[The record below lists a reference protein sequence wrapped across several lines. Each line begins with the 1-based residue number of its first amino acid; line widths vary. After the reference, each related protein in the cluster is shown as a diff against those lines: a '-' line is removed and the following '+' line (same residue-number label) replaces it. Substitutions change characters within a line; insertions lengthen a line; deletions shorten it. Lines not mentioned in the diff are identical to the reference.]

1 MKKASSTHRLEHL
14 APDLRSLVS
23 QSVALLGRVI
33 EREIGKAGFSR
44 VELIRKSMTELR
56 NRASSDP
63 FSSSKLEQTL
73 NELNS
78 LGKADL
84 HALANSFTLML
95 QLMNA
100 CENAYRSHRLTRHRK
115 VINTNGPRPDFII
128 YVLTAHPTEARSPQS
143 ISIFHQIQAVLIQIL
158 DTKSDAS
165 DLSINKK
172 HEESLLHLL
181 EIAWRT
187 PIVRDRAPKVKD
199 EAEHIYSTLLRDDI
213 LTTLMEVSADQ
224 VPFYIRSWVGGD
236 KDGHPGV
243 NEKTLLESLTL
254 SRLAILKLCM
264 SHLRAIRATLNL
276 FPSKYLHRD
285 VGLVEKEIGR
295 LRSLQSGDAGKIQK
309 VRARVSKLFQD
320 YQQEIGHVHPSLK
333 TLRQLLYTFP
343 ALVVPLELRE
353 SSDVLM
359 AKPIKGAPKLPIE
372 KMLATVARLSKGGDP
387 RWYTRGFIISMCD
400 SITHIR
406 AAAAKQEVAFGAL
419 KLPIIPLFEESASL
433 ADSENIVAAM
443 TADAKLKKAARDHWD
458 GMIEIMVGYS
468 DSAKEAGVLASRL
481 AIAEALPRLEKVCE
495 KAKFV
500 PVFFHGSGGS
510 IDRGGGS
517 VEDQTA
523 WWPKS
528 ALRRYKVTVQGEM
541 VERSLATPAIA
552 RGQIEHIL
560 ASVTAG
566 LEHSVAS
573 SKSAALDSFAA
584 KISQHYREQITSPRF
599 LDIVERATPYSYLK
613 FLKIGSRPVKRT
625 AKLTVSGLRAIP
637 WVMCWTQTRVL
648 FPTWWGVG
656 SAWEKTSQEE
666 RARLREDF
674 KSKPVFTS
682 YVKALGFTLAKVE
695 LAIWRLYLEQSSL
708 SKDEVQTAVGEFD
721 TEFSKTLAF
730 HRDLTGHDDLLWYR
744 PWLGESIRLRSAMI
758 HPLNLIQ
765 VLAEKRKDAQLL
777 RVTVTGISSGMLTTG

>member
-1 MKKASSTHRLEHL
+1 MKKTPSLELEHL
-14 APDLRSLVS
+14 STDLRTLVS

-44 VELIRKSMTELR
+44 VERIRKSMAELR
-56 NRASSDP
+56 SRPAHEKTTLD
-63 FSSSKLEQTL
+63 QTL
-73 NELNS
+73 EELES
-78 LGKADL
+78 LSKPER

-100 CENAYRSHRLTRHRK
+100 CENAYRSHRLTRNSK
-115 VINTNGPRPDFII
+115 PLVIGKQKPDFVI

-143 ISIFHQIQAVLIQIL
+143 ISIFHQIQSVLIRIL
-158 DTKSDAS
+158 DSETPLKISAKDE
-165 DLSINKK
+165 D
-172 HEESLLHLL
+172 SLLHLL

-213 LTTLMEVSADQ
+213 LTTLMDIGAER

-243 NEKTLLESLTL
+243 DEKTLLQSLNL
-254 SRLAILKLCM
+254 SRTAILRLCTTQ
-264 SHLRAIRATLNL
+264 LKAIRATLSL
-276 FPSKYLHRD
+276 FPSKNLYGD
-285 VGLVEKEIGR
+285 VAKIEKEIGR
-295 LRSLQSGDAGKIQK
+295 LRALQTGDAKK
-309 VRARVSKLFQD
+309 VQTLRDRVARLYKD
-320 YQQEIGHVHPSLK
+320 YEETIGHVHPSLK
-333 TLRQLLYTFP
+333 TLKQLLYAFP

-359 AKPIKGAPKLPIE
+359 AKPIKGAPKLAIE

-387 RWYTRGFIISMCD
+387 RWYTRGFIISMTE
-400 SITHIR
+400 SIDHIR
-406 AAAAKQEVAFGAL
+406 AAATKQQVAFGAL
-419 KLPIIPLFEESASL
+419 RLPIIPLFEESESL
-433 ADSENIVAAM
+433 ADSERIVSEM
-443 TADAKLKKAARDHWD
+443 TADPKLTKAAKDHWD

-481 AIAEALPRLEKVCE
+481 AISEALPRLEKVCE
-495 KAKFV
+495 KAKLT

-510 IDRGGGS
+510 VDRGGGS

-552 RGQIEHIL
+552 RGQIEHII
-560 ASVTAG
+560 ASVSAG
-566 LEHSVAS
+566 LEHSVVS
-573 SKSAALDSFAA
+573 SKSAALDSFAK
-584 KISQHYREQITSPRF
+584 KISGHYREQITSPKF
-599 LDIVERATPYSYLK
+599 LELVERATPYSYLK

-625 AKLTVSGLRAIP
+625 TKLTVSGLRAIP
-637 WVMCWTQTRVL
+637 WVMCWTQTRIL

-656 SAWEKTSQEE
+656 SAWESSSKDDRSK
-666 RARLREDF
+666 LREDF
-674 KSKPVFTS
+674 KTKPVFTS
-682 YVKALGFTLAKVE
+682 YVKALGFTLAKIE

-708 SKDEVQTAVGEFD
+708 PKAEVQSAISQFE
-721 TEFSKTLAF
+721 TEYQKTLKF
-730 HRDLTGHDDLLWYR
+730 HRELTGQEDLLWYR

-758 HPLNLIQ
+758 HPLNIIQ
-765 VLAEKRKDAQLL
+765 ILAERQKDAQLL